1 MNGGKIT
8 GCTFKNQ
15 YSGAVALADGTMTMT
30 DGTISGNTA
39 SEYNAAG
46 GVLVNGTSSLTMSG
60 GTIADNTAKRGGG
73 VCVRENG
80 TFTMSGG
87 TISGNSTAVDSDTI
101 QLPNAGGGGV
111 FVEDNAAF
119 EMTTARLPATRPTA
133 WAAALQRPS

>member
-1 MNGGKIT
+1 
-8 GCTFKNQ
+8 
-15 YSGAVALADGTMTMT
+15 MT

-111 FVEDNAAF
+111 FVEDNALF
-119 EMTTARLPATRPTA
+119 EMTNGTITGNKTNGMGGRRCNGRPE
-133 WAAALQRPS
+133 RE